1 MGKRFFI
8 VPMGVL
14 VLCGAVAVGASIASS
29 TPKSSSSKSSS
40 HSSSSSTT
48 HSTHSTSGSKSSG
61 HTTGHTSSST
71 SKSAGTTHST
81 TTGATPQFKNGPHPA
96 GAQTVSSQ
104 VMAKASRT
112 QQHLHLHEWH
122 HWHHWYHHWW
132 WGAVVVLP
140 ASNSGLV
147 TSVPNGNTLS
157 VLDAGNVPRRV
168 RLAGVAAPVAGQP
181 FFS

>member
-1 MGKRFFI
+1 
-8 VPMGVL
+8 
-14 VLCGAVAVGASIASS
+14 
-29 TPKSSSSKSSS
+29 
-40 HSSSSSTT
+40 
-48 HSTHSTSGSKSSG
+48 
-61 HTTGHTSSST
+61 
-71 SKSAGTTHST
+71 
-81 TTGATPQFKNGPHPA
+81 
-96 GAQTVSSQ
+96 
-104 VMAKASRT
+104 MAKASRT

-181 FFS
+181 FFSESTAHLSGLALNHHVNTFNVGVDADGTPVAQVFLRASGVNLNERQVHDGMAWNLADDGYDSALGGAEQEAMAARAGLWSLDNPVAPWLASVP